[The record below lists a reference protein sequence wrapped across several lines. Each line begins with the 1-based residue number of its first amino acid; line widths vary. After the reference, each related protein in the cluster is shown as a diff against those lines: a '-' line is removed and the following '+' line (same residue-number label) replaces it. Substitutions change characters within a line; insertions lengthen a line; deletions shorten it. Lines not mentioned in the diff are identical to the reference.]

1 MFKNPNDP
9 NNTSIIKKVK
19 EWLVAH
25 YALDSEEG
33 ISVSEI
39 PCNEINCPD
48 METMLSFPL
57 SSGEIRS
64 LRIRKPLVYIR
75 KWDIDA
81 LIK

>member
-9 NNTSIIKKVK
+9 NNIVITQKVK
-19 EWLVAH
+19 EWLMLR
-25 YALDSEEG
+25 YDLKSDDGLE
-33 ISVSEI
+33 VSEI

-48 METMLSFPL
+48 METLLRIPL
-57 SSGEIRS
+57 VSGVIRE